1 MMEHIVTVHRIR
13 VVDHFSPNWL
23 GCWRLRWRGF
33 WGYLLFGFAA
43 FLFNVDY
50 IATVGGAPNMCI
62 TIVKCSKFER
72 PYLGNYLIT
81 NEKLCGFGTGGCR
94 PIDCRRVVR
103 L

>member
-50 IATVGGAPNMCI
+50 IATV
-62 TIVKCSKFER
+62 V
-72 PYLGNYLIT
+72 L
-81 NEKLCGFGTGGCR
+81 
-94 PIDCRRVVR
+94 
-103 L
+103 